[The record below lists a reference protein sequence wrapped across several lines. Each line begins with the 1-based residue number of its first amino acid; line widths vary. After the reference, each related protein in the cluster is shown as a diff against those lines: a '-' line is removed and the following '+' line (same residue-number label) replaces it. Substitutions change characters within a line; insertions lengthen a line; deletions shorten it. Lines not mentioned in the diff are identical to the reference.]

1 MAQAQSRIA
10 VHNNQLK
17 AMPLHSSI
25 EPASSDFARNS
36 DAMRALVAELRD
48 KLDLVAGGGGDASR
62 ARHTARGKML
72 ARERV
77 DLLLDPGTAFLELS
91 PLAAHGLY
99 GGDVHSASIVTGVG
113 RIAGRECVIVAND
126 ATIKGGTYYPMTVKK
141 HLRAQDIARQNN
153 LPCVYM
159 VDSGGAF
166 LPMQDEIFPDERHFG
181 RIFYNQA
188 QMSAQGIPQI
198 AIVMGS
204 CTAGGAYVPA
214 MSDESIIVRN
224 QGTIFLGGP
233 PLVKAATGE
242 VVTAEELGGA
252 DVHSRQSG
260 VTDHYAQNDAH
271 AIGIARR
278 IVATLKPPVRPAL
291 NMGEVR
297 EPLFAAEEIY
307 GVVPVDGRKPFD
319 VRDVIARVVD
329 GSEFDEFKKLYGPT
343 LICGF
348 AHIWG
353 YPVGIIANNGIL
365 FSESSLKGAH
375 FIELCCQR
383 NIPLVFLQNIT
394 GFMVGKKY
402 EAGGI
407 ARDGAKLVT
416 AVATAGV
423 PKFTVVI
430 GGSYGAGNYGMCG
443 RAYAPRFLWMWPNAR
458 ISVMGGEQ
466 ASMVLAQVRRDNIEA
481 KSESWPAEEE
491 EAFRAPI
498 RAQYESQGNPYY
510 ATARLWDDGV
520 IDPADT
526 RLVLGLGLSAAAN
539 APIEPTRFGLFR
551 M

>member
-1 MAQAQSRIA
+1 
-10 VHNNQLK
+10 
-17 AMPLHSSI
+17 MPLHSSI
-25 EPASSDFARNS
+25 DTSSSDFARNS
-36 DAMRALVAELRD
+36 EAMRTLVADLRE
-48 KLDLVAGGGGDASR
+48 KLSQVAGGGGEISR
-62 ARHTARGKML
+62 NRHTARGKML
-72 ARERV
+72 ARQRV
-77 DLLLDPGTAFLELS
+77 DLLVDPGTSFLELS
-91 PLAAHGLY
+91 PLAAYGLY
-99 GGDVHSASIVTGVG
+99 GGDVHSASVITGVG
-113 RIAGRECVIVAND
+113 RISGRECVIVAND

-166 LPMQDEIFPDERHFG
+166 LPLQDEIFPDERHFG

-188 QMSAQGIPQI
+188 QMSSQGIPQI

-278 IVATLKPPVRPAL
+278 IVGTLKPSVRPNL
-291 NMGEVR
+291 NMHEPR
-297 EPLFAAEEIY
+297 EPLFAADEIY

-319 VRDVIARVVD
+319 VRDIIARVVD
-329 GSEFDEFKKLYGPT
+329 GSEFDEFKKLYGTT
-343 LICGF
+343 LVCGF

-383 NIPLVFLQNIT
+383 GIPLVFLQNIT

-416 AVATAGV
+416 AVATASV

-443 RAYAPRFLWMWPNAR
+443 RAYSPRFLWMWPNAR

-466 ASMVLAQVRRDNIEA
+466 ASMVLSQVRRDNIEA
-481 KSESWPAEEE
+481 KGDSWSREEE
-491 EAFRAPI
+491 DKFREPI
-498 RAQYESQGNPYY
+498 RAQYESQGHPYY

-526 RLVLGLGLSAAAN
+526 RLMLGLGLSAASN
-539 APIEPTRFGLFR
+539 APIEPTKFGLFR

>member
-1 MAQAQSRIA
+1 
-10 VHNNQLK
+10 
-17 AMPLHSSI
+17 
-25 EPASSDFARNS
+25 
-36 DAMRALVAELRD
+36 MRSLVADLRE
-48 KLDLVAGGGGDASR
+48 KLSQVAGGGGEVSR
-62 ARHTARGKML
+62 NRHTSRGKML

-77 DLLLDPGTAFLELS
+77 DLLVDPGTAFMELS
-91 PLAAHGLY
+91 PLAAYGLY
-99 GGDVHSASIVTGVG
+99 GGDVHSASVVTGVG
-113 RIAGRECVIVAND
+113 RISGRECVIVAND

-141 HLRAQDIARQNN
+141 HLRAQDVAQQNN

-166 LPMQDEIFPDERHFG
+166 LPLQDEIFPDERHFG

-188 QMSAQGIPQI
+188 QMSSQGIPQI

-278 IVATLKPPVRPAL
+278 IVGTLKPSVRPNL
-291 NMGEVR
+291 NMHPAR
-297 EPLFAAEEIY
+297 DPLFAAEEIY

-319 VRDVIARVVD
+319 VRDIIARVVD
-329 GSEFDEFKKLYGPT
+329 GSEFDEFKKLYGTT
-343 LICGF
+343 LVCGF

-353 YPVGIIANNGIL
+353 FPVGIIANNGIL

-383 NIPLVFLQNIT
+383 GIPLVFLQNIT

-416 AVATAGV
+416 AVATASV

-443 RAYAPRFLWMWPNAR
+443 RAYSPRFLWMWPNAR

-466 ASMVLAQVRRDNIEA
+466 ASMVLSQVRRDNIEA
-481 KSESWPAEEE
+481 KGDSWSKEDEDK
-491 EAFRAPI
+491 FREPI
-498 RAQYESQGNPYY
+498 RAQYESQGHPYY

-526 RLVLGLGLSAAAN
+526 RLVLGLGPLDGVECADRADEIRPVQDVMRWTAQSSTAVF
-539 APIEPTRFGLFR
+539 APS
-551 M
+551 

>member
-1 MAQAQSRIA
+1 
-10 VHNNQLK
+10 
-17 AMPLHSSI
+17 MPLHSSI
-25 EPASSDFARNS
+25 DPSSSDFACNAE
-36 DAMRALVAELRD
+36 AMRALVADLRE
-48 KLDLVAGGGGDASR
+48 KLSQVAGGGGEASR
-62 ARHTARGKML
+62 NRHTARGKML
-72 ARERV
+72 ARQRV
-77 DLLLDPGTAFLELS
+77 DLLVDPGTSFLELS
-91 PLAAHGLY
+91 PLAAYGLY
-99 GGDVHSASIVTGVG
+99 GGDVHSASVITGVG
-113 RIAGRECVIVAND
+113 RISGRECVIVAND

-166 LPMQDEIFPDERHFG
+166 LPLQDEIFPDERHFG

-188 QMSAQGIPQI
+188 QMSSQGIPQI

-242 VVTAEELGGA
+242 VVSAEELGGA

-278 IVATLKPPVRPAL
+278 IVGTLKPSTRPNL
-291 NMGEVR
+291 NMQPPR

-319 VRDVIARVVD
+319 VRDIIARIVD
-329 GSEFDEFKKLYGPT
+329 GSEFDEFKKLYGTT
-343 LICGF
+343 LVCGF

-383 NIPLVFLQNIT
+383 GIPLVFLQNIT

-416 AVATAGV
+416 AVATASV

-443 RAYAPRFLWMWPNAR
+443 RAYSPRFLWMWPNAR

-466 ASMVLAQVRRDNIEA
+466 ASMVLSQVRRDNIEA
-481 KSESWPAEEE
+481 KGDSWSREEE
-491 EAFRAPI
+491 DKFREPI
-498 RAQYESQGNPYY
+498 RAQYESQGHPYY

-520 IDPADT
+520 IDPGDT
-526 RLVLGLGLSAAAN
+526 RLVLGLGLSAASN
-539 APIEPTRFGLFR
+539 APIEPTKFGLFR

>member
-1 MAQAQSRIA
+1 MSLRSTIDPGSIDFRRNVEAMQAQ
-10 VHNNQLK
+10 
-17 AMPLHSSI
+17 
-25 EPASSDFARNS
+25 
-36 DAMRALVAELRD
+36 VAELRD
-48 KLDLVAGGGGDASR
+48 KLGAVAGGGGEASTAKHR
-62 ARHTARGKML
+62 ARGKML

-77 DLLLDPGTAFLELS
+77 DLLIDPGTAFLELS

-99 GGDVHSASIVTGVG
+99 GGDVHSASVVTGVG
-113 RIAGRECVIVAND
+113 RVSGRECMIVAND

-141 HLRAQDIARQNN
+141 HLRAQDIAMQNR
-153 LPCVYM
+153 LPCIYM

-166 LPMQDEIFPDERHFG
+166 LPQQDEIFPDERHFG

-188 QMSAQGIPQI
+188 QMSAAGIAQI

-204 CTAGGAYVPA
+204 CTAGGAYMPA

-260 VTDHYAQNDAH
+260 VTDHYAQNDGH

-278 IVATLKPPVRPAL
+278 IVATLKQPELAAL
-291 NMGEVR
+291 NMQPPR
-297 EPLFAAEEIY
+297 DPLYPADELY
-307 GVVPVDGRKPFD
+307 GVIPADARKPFD
-319 VRDVIARVVD
+319 MHDIIARIVD
-329 GSEFDEFKKLYGPT
+329 GSEFDEFKKLYGTT
-343 LICGF
+343 LITGF

-353 YPVGIIANNGIL
+353 FPVGIIANNGIL

-416 AVATAGV
+416 AVATASV
-423 PKFTVVI
+423 PKFTVVV

-443 RAYAPRFLWMWPNAR
+443 RAYSPRFLWMWPNAR

-466 ASMVLAQVRRDNIEA
+466 AAMVLSTLRRDNIEA
-481 KSESWPAEEE
+481 KGGSWSVEEE
-491 EAFRAPI
+491 EAFRKPT
-498 RAQYESQGNPYY
+498 RDQFETQGSPYY

-520 IDPADT
+520 IDPVDT
-526 RLVLGLGLSAAAN
+526 RLVLGLGLSASAN